1 MAERPRLGTRL
12 VAALLSATVA
22 LALAVCV
29 LVLPVPVHT
38 LAPDVAAAME
48 VTGVGNPITA
58 VLLAFRAIDTLL
70 EAIVLLFALIGV
82 WSLAPDD
89 SWNGRPGV
97 REATDPNGILAYA
110 ARVLAPLGIVIGTY
124 IFWIGADHPG
134 GKFQG
139 ATIMAAMWL
148 LVMMAGLTDAPP
160 IDRPWLRGLLVA
172 GPLAFIAVG
181 VVGMATAGAFLA
193 YPPGVAKP
201 LILVIE
207 FALMPTL
214 TLDPRPDAAGR
225 PTARSGC
232 MSDATL
238 FGLCASALIGLGL
251 YGLIVNPQPLR
262 KILAFNVIGSGVFML
277 FGAIARRGA
286 AAGMGGDPVPQALL
300 ITGIVVAFSAT
311 ALAVALLLR
320 LHAVTGTRDAGD
332 RPAPAGAGP

>member
-1 MAERPRLGTRL
+1 MIDVLNLMLAALILLLAAETVFARGAFAAVAGFVAYGLLLTLVWLRLQSVDVALTEAAIGGGLTGALLIGAARRLRGTEAAAVAERPRLGTRL

-201 LILVIE
+201 LILVVE

-214 TLDPRPDAAGR
+214 TL
-225 PTARSGC
+225 
-232 MSDATL
+232 
-238 FGLCASALIGLGL
+238 ILGL
-251 YGLIVNPQPLR
+251 MLLGAPQ
-262 KILAFNVIGSGVFML
+262 
-277 FGAIARRGA
+277 RGA
-286 AAGMGGDPVPQALL
+286 AA
-300 ITGIVVAFSAT
+300 
-311 ALAVALLLR
+311 
-320 LHAVTGTRDAGD
+320 
-332 RPAPAGAGP
+332 